1 MRDDIKKMLE
11 YLGQMTIFE
20 IYGFGKLVGAE
31 ENDDFQEYL
40 TNVLVK
46 YGESPKKM
54 RREIFKLAKQIV
66 EDKKSEKLRDST
78 GRGTSN

>member
-1 MRDDIKKMLE
+1 MLD
-11 YLGQMTIFE
+11 YLGQMSIFE

-31 ENDDFQEYL
+31 ENEDFQEYL
-40 TNVLVK
+40 TNILVK
-46 YGESPKKM
+46 YGESPRRM
-54 RREIFKLAKQIV
+54 RKEILKLAKQVV

>member
-1 MRDDIKKMLE
+1 MLD
-11 YLGQMTIFE
+11 YLGQMSIFE

-31 ENDDFQEYL
+31 ENEDFQEYL
-40 TNVLVK
+40 TNILVK
-46 YGESPKKM
+46 YGESPRRM
-54 RREIFKLAKQIV
+54 RKEIIKLAKQVV